1 MKNIFMK
8 TSRSIDDYKIIKKKI
23 KNIQR
28 TIDYQNNL
36 IYTLILFL
44 EKYYLS
50 FFLEL
55 AVELGKKKSLI
66 YIIRY

>member
-28 TIDYQNNL
+28 TIDY
-36 IYTLILFL
+36 
-44 EKYYLS
+44 
-50 FFLEL
+50 
-55 AVELGKKKSLI
+55 
-66 YIIRY
+66 